1 MGGSSGSAGG
11 SMGGGLPG
19 ADLPGAGL
27 PGAGMPGAGIPGAG
41 MPGAG
46 MPGSDGDGDGQES
59 ADGDGASGSGDGT
72 YGSVSGVGSGDGSG
86 GSAGGVGGLDD
97 EFDKSLGDF
106 DDAILEE
113 QQKVSQVGRDMG
125 AFETGSQSG
134 GSGGG
139 MTSGGI
145 IVANDSSSGGNS
157 RGSPGQ
163 ATENMEGSVDALSS
177 EQIGERTPEDVPPGF
192 DDDIVA
198 KQLREAALAEED
210 PELRDRLWDEYRA
223 YKGL

>member
-1 MGGSSGSAGG
+1 M
-11 SMGGGLPG
+11 PG
-19 ADLPGAGL
+19 VGLPGAGL
-27 PGAGMPGAGIPGAG
+27 PGAGSAGE
-41 MPGAG
+41 
-46 MPGSDGDGDGQES
+46 GQKG
-59 ADGDGASGSGDGT
+59 ADGEGDSGSGSGDGT
-72 YGSVSGVGSGDGSG
+72 FGSVSGVGGGTGG

-106 DDAILEE
+106 DDSILEE

-125 AFETGSQSG
+125 AFETGGQSG

-145 IVANDSSSGGNS
+145 VVANDSSSGGNS
-157 RGSPGQ
+157 SSGGPGQ
-163 ATENMEGSVDALSS
+163 PSQNTEGSVDSLSS
-177 EQIGERTPEDVPPGF
+177 EQIGERTPDDIPAGY

-210 PELRDRLWDEYRA
+210 PELRDRLWEEYKA

>member
-1 MGGSSGSAGG
+1 M
-11 SMGGGLPG
+11 PG
-19 ADLPGAGL
+19 AGLPGAGL
-27 PGAGMPGAGIPGAG
+27 PGAGMPGVGMPGVGLPGAG
-41 MPGAG
+41 APGS
-46 MPGSDGDGDGQES
+46 GSDGDGQKG
-59 ADGDGASGSGDGT
+59 ADGEGGSGSGDGT
-72 YGSVSGVGSGDGSG
+72 FGSVGGVGGGTG
-86 GSAGGVGGLDD
+86 AGSAGGVGGLDD

-106 DDAILEE
+106 DDSILEE

-125 AFETGSQSG
+125 AFESGNQSG

-145 IVANDSSSGGNS
+145 VVANDSSSGGNS
-157 RGSPGQ
+157 SSGGPGQ
-163 ATENMEGSVDALSS
+163 GTESTEGSVDSLSA
-177 EQIGERTPEDVPPGF
+177 EQIGERTPEDIPAGY

-210 PELRDRLWDEYRA
+210 PELRDRLWDEYKG